1 MPNWKAGTDYPEWM
15 TIEGL
20 HTLQGGYLYKSETPK
35 EMYQRVA
42 KAASDELQRP
52 ALGLEDKFFE
62 IMWKGWL
69 CPASP
74 VLTNLGTTRG
84 IPISCLTGDARVI
97 TRDGS
102 TAIADLQVGDEVLTH
117 MGRFKPVEEKWS
129 RESAGD
135 LYEMVVSGRTTRLRI
150 TGNHPVLTNRG
161 WVRVDELDPLV
172 DYVAADKA
180 VDFGVVSTQVVDLL
194 EFADDKYRHETRD
207 GWVYYLSGGKFRSKG
222 AGRSPEWVPE
232 TDSEYLSPF
241 PARVPI
247 DDDLGWLLGLW
258 CAEGSI
264 NIHAGVARTVRI
276 TLHKNEEHLA
286 KRWQKVADERFGT
299 KTFITPAGNK
309 NWIQVNTCSRPLC
322 DWLMKHF
329 GSQGHLCTQKSL
341 PRWYYQQ
348 PDSVLKATLEGFL
361 QGDGTVRR
369 TGRRFVVSNPKLA
382 SGMYL
387 IGLKL
392 GEDMSVRL
400 DAKPGKFSSVQHVC
414 EVSIM
419 NKQTGP
425 SKTRRG
431 IDFGTLRYYP
441 IRRLEKLDRDETV
454 YDIRVKDDHSFS
466 VAGVVVHNCY
476 GVQPDDDLHN
486 IFTKARE
493 AAMLSKGGGGVG
505 IGISKIRHRGS
516 LVGEVGVSDG
526 VIPWCKLFEASSAAK
541 QGQLRKGAFSVNL
554 DITHPDF
561 PDFLRLHDADG
572 DPNLRTP
579 RLHTCVNIP
588 DGFMAA
594 VESGDEKARLLW
606 REILMTRMKR
616 GEPYILFSDTVNR
629 ANPAAY
635 LERGLRVDHT
645 NICLTGDQRLHTAE
659 GYRTLRELW
668 MDAGCPDLS
677 ESVRAQVGTLPVVN
691 RKGVVQATSVYR
703 TSKKSSVFKL
713 VLRSG
718 KEIRATAE
726 HKFFVSV
733 PAGKTS
739 TNKLLFSEKKLPLKD
754 LRPGDL
760 LIRSKEDGVFGNTH
774 EPEYATLAG
783 LIIGDGS
790 VSKVKSSGQVRA
802 HVRLWNEDIE
812 ECGPIVTQTM
822 RALYEKHCMSG
833 GGVPNQGQVS
843 GKIKTNFGYRR
854 ADVNSLVLG
863 RMLREDGVVPGN
875 KHRVPTRIWASDEE
889 TVCAFLRGLFSAD
902 GHVLTAQREKVQSI
916 TVRMGQTKLGLLQEV
931 QTLLSQLGIP
941 ATVYKSRREA
951 QAREMNNGRG
961 GTSPY
966 NGAAYHELVIG
977 SHSACSKFMSKVGFI
992 QKSQNDK
999 AMSWLDSHQ
1008 GSTSILHLWE
1018 HDEVKSIE
1026 PDGEEEVF
1034 CLTEPE
1040 SNEIVINGTVLG
1052 QCSEIVLASDRRHTY
1067 VCCLASQNLTRFPD
1081 LSRNE
1086 SVYWGTWFLDGVM
1099 SIFIRLA
1106 GKAKVYAN
1114 AVRFAE
1120 KSRAIGM
1127 GALGYHAALQDR
1139 MMPFASLGARLQNR
1153 SMFEHIQ
1160 VESDRASQD
1169 LAREYGEPEW
1179 CQGTGFRH
1187 THRRAVAPT
1196 FSNAII
1202 SGTDAQSIE
1211 PLIVNAGTAGT
1222 SKGVA
1227 LRKNPRLDRIL
1238 TESGRNSPEIWQSI
1252 VREQGSVQHL
1262 DMLSAEEKEVFKTA
1276 FEIDQREIVR
1286 QAADRQKYI
1295 DQSQSLN
1302 LFFTQD
1308 ASPKYVN
1315 ETHLLAHKLGVKT
1328 LYYLR
1333 STAPLRADSASRQ
1346 TTVAAEVGGPA
1357 PCGSACEG

>member
-15 TIEGL
+15 TTEGL
-20 HTLQGGYLYKSETPK
+20 QTLQGGYLYKSETPK

-62 IMWKGWL
+62 IMWRGWL

-84 IPISCLTGDARVI
+84 IPIS
-97 TRDGS
+97 
-102 TAIADLQVGDEVLTH
+102 
-117 MGRFKPVEEKWS
+117 
-129 RESAGD
+129 
-135 LYEMVVSGRTTRLRI
+135 
-150 TGNHPVLTNRG
+150 
-161 WVRVDELDPLV
+161 
-172 DYVAADKA
+172 
-180 VDFGVVSTQVVDLL
+180 
-194 EFADDKYRHETRD
+194 
-207 GWVYYLSGGKFRSKG
+207 
-222 AGRSPEWVPE
+222 
-232 TDSEYLSPF
+232 
-241 PARVPI
+241 
-247 DDDLGWLLGLW
+247 
-258 CAEGSI
+258 
-264 NIHAGVARTVRI
+264 
-276 TLHKNEEHLA
+276 
-286 KRWQKVADERFGT
+286 
-299 KTFITPAGNK
+299 
-309 NWIQVNTCSRPLC
+309 
-322 DWLMKHF
+322 
-329 GSQGHLCTQKSL
+329 
-341 PRWYYQQ
+341 
-348 PDSVLKATLEGFL
+348 
-361 QGDGTVRR
+361 
-369 TGRRFVVSNPKLA
+369 
-382 SGMYL
+382 
-387 IGLKL
+387 
-392 GEDMSVRL
+392 
-400 DAKPGKFSSVQHVC
+400 
-414 EVSIM
+414 
-419 NKQTGP
+419 
-425 SKTRRG
+425 
-431 IDFGTLRYYP
+431 
-441 IRRLEKLDRDETV
+441 
-454 YDIRVKDDHSFS
+454 
-466 VAGVVVHNCY
+466 CY

-505 IGISKIRHRGS
+505 IGISKIRPRGS
-516 LVGEVGVSDG
+516 LVGELGVSDG

-554 DITHPDF
+554 DVTHPDF
-561 PDFLRLHDADG
+561 PDFLRLHDTDG

-588 DGFMAA
+588 DEFMVA
-594 VESGDEKARLLW
+594 VEAGDEKARAMW

-645 NICLTGDQRLHTAE
+645 NIC
-659 GYRTLRELW
+659 
-668 MDAGCPDLS
+668 
-677 ESVRAQVGTLPVVN
+677 
-691 RKGVVQATSVYR
+691 
-703 TSKKSSVFKL
+703 
-713 VLRSG
+713 
-718 KEIRATAE
+718 
-726 HKFFVSV
+726 
-733 PAGKTS
+733 
-739 TNKLLFSEKKLPLKD
+739 
-754 LRPGDL
+754 
-760 LIRSKEDGVFGNTH
+760 
-774 EPEYATLAG
+774 
-783 LIIGDGS
+783 
-790 VSKVKSSGQVRA
+790 
-802 HVRLWNEDIE
+802 
-812 ECGPIVTQTM
+812 
-822 RALYEKHCMSG
+822 
-833 GGVPNQGQVS
+833 
-843 GKIKTNFGYRR
+843 
-854 ADVNSLVLG
+854 
-863 RMLREDGVVPGN
+863 
-875 KHRVPTRIWASDEE
+875 
-889 TVCAFLRGLFSAD
+889 
-902 GHVLTAQREKVQSI
+902 
-916 TVRMGQTKLGLLQEV
+916 
-931 QTLLSQLGIP
+931 
-941 ATVYKSRREA
+941 
-951 QAREMNNGRG
+951 
-961 GTSPY
+961 
-966 NGAAYHELVIG
+966 
-977 SHSACSKFMSKVGFI
+977 
-992 QKSQNDK
+992 
-999 AMSWLDSHQ
+999 
-1008 GSTSILHLWE
+1008 
-1018 HDEVKSIE
+1018 
-1026 PDGEEEVF
+1026 
-1034 CLTEPE
+1034 
-1040 SNEIVINGTVLG
+1040 
-1052 QCSEIVLASDRRHTY
+1052 SEIVLASDRKHTY

-1252 VREQGSVQHL
+1252 VREQGSIQHL

-1346 TTVAAEVGGPA
+1346 TTVAAETGGPA